1 MMHSGV
7 NHVKHSK
14 QLNQLGSHG
23 SPTIT
28 KGKTMENIDLLE
40 GKTKGQKLIQ
50 KLQWVFMLMQAR
62 RDDTAAAV
70 LQQVFDE
77 LEEIK

>member
-1 MMHSGV
+1 MD
-7 NHVKHSK
+7 KR
-14 QLNQLGSHG
+14 
-23 SPTIT
+23 T
-28 KGKTMENIDLLE
+28 KGE
-40 GKTKGQKLIQ
+40 KLIS
-50 KLQWVFMLMQAR
+50 KINMVFSLLQAR